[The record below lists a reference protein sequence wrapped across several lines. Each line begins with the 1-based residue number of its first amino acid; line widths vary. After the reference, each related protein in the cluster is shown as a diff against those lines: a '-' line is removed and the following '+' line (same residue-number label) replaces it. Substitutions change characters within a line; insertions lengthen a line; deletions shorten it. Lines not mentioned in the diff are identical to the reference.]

1 MRYFFIPAA
10 LAVIATSAWWY
21 MREPVRPSSGST
33 DHRENPQIVAPE
45 TTEDKPLPAGILTW
59 DSEVKEVST
68 KPGNVVVGYVFHASN
83 ASTEPLV
90 ITGLHSPDKAA
101 TPNSATLPIK
111 LQPGARTDIGVSLN
125 LSGLQGAVTRKVTVS
140 TDKGNKGL
148 EVRANLL
155 GQPIADN
162 PATPAVQPPPIA
174 ATPGAPAVSYVPEGP
189 PAIVPEGPPIEEGL
203 LVWDSV
209 AKKQT
214 AVLGTANT
222 TFAFNVT
229 NVSKETITVTSFR
242 TSCGC
247 TSVKVPSMP
256 WVLSPGAKGTI
267 DVVMD
272 LAGKRGVL
280 EKNAVVITDRGYKSL
295 TVRTDIQEPDASKM
309 NESDRARN
317 LQLAT
322 ANRQTILKGECASC
336 HSTPAQNKLGEELY
350 QAACGICH
358 DSSHRAASVPNL
370 KQLNKPTNADYW
382 RTWITSSADGKLMP
396 AFGLEHDGIL
406 DKAQIES
413 LVKYLTET
421 VPSK

>member
-1 MRYFFIPAA
+1 
-10 LAVIATSAWWY
+10 
-21 MREPVRPSSGST
+21 
-33 DHRENPQIVAPE
+33 
-45 TTEDKPLPAGILTW
+45 
-59 DSEVKEVST
+59 
-68 KPGNVVVGYVFHASN
+68 
-83 ASTEPLV
+83 
-90 ITGLHSPDKAA
+90 
-101 TPNSATLPIK
+101 
-111 LQPGARTDIGVSLN
+111 
-125 LSGLQGAVTRKVTVS
+125 
-140 TDKGNKGL
+140 
-148 EVRANLL
+148 
-155 GQPIADN
+155 
-162 PATPAVQPPPIA
+162 
-174 ATPGAPAVSYVPEGP
+174 
-189 PAIVPEGPPIEEGL
+189 
-203 LVWDSV
+203 
-209 AKKQT
+209 
-214 AVLGTANT
+214 
-222 TFAFNVT
+222 
-229 NVSKETITVTSFR
+229 
-242 TSCGC
+242 
-247 TSVKVPSMP
+247 MP
-256 WVLSPGAKGTI
+256 WVLSPGTKGTL

-309 NESDRARN
+309 SEGDRARN

-336 HSTPAQNKLGEELY
+336 HTTPAQNKLGEELY

>member
-1 MRYFFIPAA
+1 MRYFFISTAI
-10 LAVIATSAWWY
+10 AVIAILAW
-21 MREPVRPSSGST
+21 RLGVPVKPESGPT
-33 DHRENPQIVAPE
+33 DKNAKSQIDAQEAVE
-45 TTEDKPLPAGILTW
+45 EKSIPANTLMW
-59 DSEVKEVST
+59 DSEAKEVST
-68 KPGNVVVGYVFHASN
+68 KPGNVVVGYVFHATN
-83 ASTEPLV
+83 VSTDPLV

-125 LSGLQGAVTRKVTVS
+125 LSGLQGAVTRKVTVI
-140 TDKGNKGL
+140 TDKGNKVL

-155 GQPIADN
+155 GQSVADS
-162 PATPAVQPPPIA
+162 PATPATPPPIA
-174 ATPGAPAVSYVPEGP
+174 PTAGSPAVSYVPEGP
-189 PAIVPEGPPIEEGL
+189 PAIVPEGPPIEEGML
-203 LVWDSV
+203 AWDSI

-222 TFAFNVT
+222 SFAFNVT

-336 HSTPAQNKLGEELY
+336 HTTPAKNKLGEELY
-350 QAACGICH
+350 HAACGICH

-421 VPSK
+421 VPSN